1 MTMFQIMINKLLR
14 NLINAEKVESFINN
28 VMVETESE
36 EGHNELIEEIL
47 KRMGD
52 DDLYMKPEKCK
63 WKNREIN
70 FLKVEIEPDGIKIEK
85 EKIKVILD

>member
-1 MTMFQIMINKLLR
+1 MTMFQVMINKLLR
-14 NLINAEKVESFINN
+14 NLINTEKVESFINN
-28 VMVETESE
+28 VMVGIESE
-36 EGHNELIEEIL
+36 EGYNELIEEIL

-63 WKNREIN
+63 WKVREID
-70 FLKVEIEPDGIKIEK
+70 FLRVVIEPDGIKIEK

>member
-14 NLINAEKVESFINN
+14 NLINAGKVESFINN
-28 VMVETESE
+28 VMVGTESE

-63 WKNREIN
+63 
-70 FLKVEIEPDGIKIEK
+70 
-85 EKIKVILD
+85 

>member
-1 MTMFQIMINKLLR
+1 MTMFQVMINKLLR
-14 NLINAEKVESFINN
+14 NLINTEKVESFINN
-28 VMVETESE
+28 VMVGTESE
-36 EGHNELIEEIL
+36 EGYNELIEEIL

-63 WKNREIN
+63 WKVREID
-70 FLKVEIEPDGIKIEK
+70 FLRVVIEPDGIKIEK